1 MSTAGFK
8 DASSTS
14 RAAGASSEGAIPRL
28 LERAR
33 LEGRDAVGEL
43 LQKYANYLRLLA
55 ITHMD
60 ARLRSRVSPSDVV
73 QETNC
78 DVHRDFPQ
86 FRGNSE
92 GEFVAWLRTILVHNL
107 ARMIERH
114 VTTAKRDVRRE
125 ISLNQIGRSIER
137 STMRLHNFL
146 AAPDETPSSNAV
158 RRERAVVLADH
169 LAALADDHRQVI
181 VLRNLEGRPFSEVAE
196 QMERS
201 EGAVRMLWLRAVEA
215 LKCRMQRDES

>member
-1 MSTAGFK
+1 MSTANQK
-8 DASSTS
+8 DSPQRSTDHS
-14 RAAGASSEGAIPRL
+14 QIQGEIPQL
-28 LERAR
+28 LARAR
-33 LEGRDAVGEL
+33 AEGSDVVGEL

-60 ARLRSRVSPSDVV
+60 ARLRARVSPSDVV

-78 DVHRDFPQ
+78 DAHRDFPK

-125 ISLNQIGRSIER
+125 VSLNQIGRSIER

-146 AAPDETPSSNAV
+146 AAREETPSSHAL
-158 RRERAVVLADH
+158 RRERAVILADR
-169 LAALADDHRQVI
+169 LADLPEDHRQVI
-181 VLRNLEGRPFSEVAE
+181 MLRNLEARPFSEVAKE
-196 QMERS
+196 MGRS
-201 EGAVRMLWLRAVEA
+201 EGAVRMLWLRAVDG
-215 LKCRMQRDES
+215 LKRRMQEGEA